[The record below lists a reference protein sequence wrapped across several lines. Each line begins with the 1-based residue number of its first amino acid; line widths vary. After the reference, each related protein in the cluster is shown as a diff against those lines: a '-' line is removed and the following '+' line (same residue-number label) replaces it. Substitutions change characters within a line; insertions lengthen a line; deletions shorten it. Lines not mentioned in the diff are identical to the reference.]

1 MIPNEH
7 DSNGDQKGSDV
18 IVLPLATPYK
28 GIYGI
33 RGCAVT
39 QNYSKGISTNMKES
53 KITVRPTSEEYGQI
67 RKRAESANM
76 SVNRYLI
83 ESALHD
89 VPGNDH
95 QCSILMGQ
103 LCRLE
108 NIMRGTT
115 DFNTLQK
122 MINRWRH
129 ETMHIME
136 GF

>member
-1 MIPNEH
+1 
-7 DSNGDQKGSDV
+7 
-18 IVLPLATPYK
+18 
-28 GIYGI
+28 
-33 RGCAVT
+33 
-39 QNYSKGISTNMKES
+39 MKES
-53 KITVRPTSEEYGQI
+53 KITVRPTIEEYGQI

-83 ESALHD
+83 ESALHN
-89 VPGNDH
+89 VPGNDR

-103 LCRLE
+103 LCKLE

-129 ETMHIME
+129 ETMRIME

>member
-1 MIPNEH
+1 
-7 DSNGDQKGSDV
+7 
-18 IVLPLATPYK
+18 
-28 GIYGI
+28 
-33 RGCAVT
+33 
-39 QNYSKGISTNMKES
+39 MKES
-53 KITVRPTSEEYGQI
+53 KITVRATAEEYEQI

-83 ESALHD
+83 ESALHN
-89 VPGNDH
+89 VPGNDR

-103 LCRLE
+103 LCKLE
-108 NIMRGTT
+108 NIMRGTA

-129 ETMHIME
+129 ETMRIME